1 MTQTI
6 TLHPSEYTATVRP
19 RVARECDSPGSAILL
34 AALACAVLFWAPLI
48 YVLTVML

>member
-6 TLHPSEYTATVRP
+6 TLHSSEYTATP
-19 RVARECDSPGSAILL
+19 ARQCDSPGSAILL

-48 YVLTVML
+48 YILTVML